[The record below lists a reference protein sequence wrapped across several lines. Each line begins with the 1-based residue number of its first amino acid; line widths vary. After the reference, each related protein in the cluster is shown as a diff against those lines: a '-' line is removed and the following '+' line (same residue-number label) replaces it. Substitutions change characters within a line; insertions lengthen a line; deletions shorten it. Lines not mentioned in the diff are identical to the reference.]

1 MRFPPASPA
10 TEVVVVPGTTAIGTA
25 AFENS
30 ASLRR
35 VVLPDGLQTIGEG
48 AFDRCANLSELGIP
62 DSVREAAGLTNT
74 GLDTVEL
81 GSQVRELRMDARGA
95 RVARHILVRGGVDGV
110 FSSEGAASN
119 GRPESAFFGEGMTT
133 VSFMGQTPRVLVLPA
148 TLTSLRLADAMAADQ
163 KDDTI
168 VYVAAP
174 EGSSAWRTAQD
185 AVTAAGYEASH
196 LLHYEAPTLTLAGSG
211 IDEAGA
217 GYSVSAGQG
226 SGVPLTVAASGG
238 TLGGREARLVEVE
251 ADGTEAVLRDW
262 GAMSNSSDTRSSSL
276 AYTWTPSGTAASL
289 RVEVRD
295 ATRLVRSA
303 TLTLTRGLPA
313 PTPATPTPGAP
324 PVPNDGGAPV
334 PAITPHAGEQP
345 VPAYPVPAP
354 RPAPT
359 TFPDPRIGSWSWGPL
374 GWRFVYADGGFP
386 ANTSAVLDSQ
396 IYRFDPYGYIRTG
409 WAYDSGSWYYHAP
422 TGEQVSG
429 WVRDAFSW
437 YYLDP
442 ASGAM
447 VTGWL
452 LEGGSWYYLTPGS
465 GAMAAGWQR
474 VDGTWYYLDPASGA
488 MVSGWLLEGG
498 SWYYLTPGSGAMAT
512 GWQRVDGTWYRFDD
526 SGRWLG

>member
-1 MRFPPASPA
+1 MSDGALYRRAEGASTLVRFPPASPA
-10 TEVVVVPGTTAIGTA
+10 TEVVVAPGTTAIGA
-25 AFENS
+25 EAFENS

-48 AFDRCANLSELGIP
+48 AFDGCANLTELGIP

-133 VSFMGQTPRVLVLPA
+133 VSFSGQTPRVLVLPA

-289 RVEVRD
+289 RVEARD
-295 ATRLVRSA
+295 ATRLVHSA
-303 TLTLTRGLPA
+303 TLTLARGLPA
-313 PTPATPTPGAP
+313 PTPATPTPGARP
-324 PVPNDGGAPV
+324 LRTTAVPPCPPSHPTLVSSRFPPTRCPLRARLPRPSPTRGSGRGVGARLAGVSCTRTGDSRRTPPPCSTLRSTASTPLATSEPDGHMTPVPG
-334 PAITPHAGEQP
+334 TTT
-345 VPAYPVPAP
+345 
-354 RPAPT
+354 RP
-359 TFPDPRIGSWSWGPL
+359 
-374 GWRFVYADGGFP
+374 
-386 ANTSAVLDSQ
+386 
-396 IYRFDPYGYIRTG
+396 
-409 WAYDSGSWYYHAP
+409 
-422 TGEQVSG
+422 
-429 WVRDAFSW
+429 
-437 YYLDP
+437 P
-442 ASGAM
+442 AS
-447 VTGWL
+447 
-452 LEGGSWYYLTPGS
+452 
-465 GAMAAGWQR
+465 R
-474 VDGTWYYLDPASGA
+474 
-488 MVSGWLLEGG
+488 
-498 SWYYLTPGSGAMAT
+498 
-512 GWQRVDGTWYRFDD
+512 
-526 SGRWLG
+526 